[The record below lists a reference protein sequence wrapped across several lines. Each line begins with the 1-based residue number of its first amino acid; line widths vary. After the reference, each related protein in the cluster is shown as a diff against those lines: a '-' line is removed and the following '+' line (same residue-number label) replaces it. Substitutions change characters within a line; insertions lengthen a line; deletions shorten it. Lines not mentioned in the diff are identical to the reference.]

1 MEKYQFAAC
10 DSLDCIINEKICS
23 KSPFTLF
30 KWVLFPLLMD
40 PHEGFFSKILFPCP
54 QRTDKLT
61 GLVLISFSFV
71 YFLLM
76 FVYIIGVLTGYQVL
90 YIHYLNFCLCKQVLL
105 TFFFSVINSGL
116 RKLIHLIGG
125 SIGIFKLIFIPKPV
139 ILTPKSKCTWDSTE
153 GFFNF

>member
-10 DSLDCIINEKICS
+10 EFRKAVLIVLSMKNCS
-23 KSPFTLF
+23 KSSFTLF

-40 PHEGFFSKILFPCP
+40 PHEDLFSKILFPCP

-71 YFLLM
+71 YFVLM

-105 TFFFSVINSGL
+105 TFFSVINSGL

-139 ILTPKSKCTWDSTE
+139 ILTPKSKCT
-153 GFFNF
+153 